1 VTQGHAEIRRAVA
14 DDMDGILRTDQRAA
28 GGDHDRADFLRRS
41 LALGECLVYLD
52 HGAVAGFAV
61 VKPTQFSGRDFIE
74 LLMVDPAC
82 RRRGIGRNLL
92 RAALGA
98 AGTEQVF
105 TSTNASNQPMRSL
118 LQAEGWSFSGELD
131 GLDEGDPELVFY
143 NTPGQAGEPVPYQAD
158 AGALFKGGA
167 GLT

>member
-1 VTQGHAEIRRAVA
+1 VTQEQTEIRRAVA
-14 DDMDGILRTDQRAA
+14 DDLDGILRTDPHAA
-28 GGDHDRADFLRRS
+28 RGDQGRSDFLRRS
-41 LALGECLVYLD
+41 LALGECLVYLE

-61 VKPTQFSGRDFIE
+61 VKPAHFFGRDFIE
-74 LLMVDPAC
+74 LLMVDPAR

-92 RAALGA
+92 GAALAA

-118 LQAEGWSFSGELD
+118 LQAEGWSFSGELG

-143 NTPGQAGEPVPYQAD
+143 NASGQAGD
-158 AGALFKGGA
+158 AG
-167 GLT
+167 